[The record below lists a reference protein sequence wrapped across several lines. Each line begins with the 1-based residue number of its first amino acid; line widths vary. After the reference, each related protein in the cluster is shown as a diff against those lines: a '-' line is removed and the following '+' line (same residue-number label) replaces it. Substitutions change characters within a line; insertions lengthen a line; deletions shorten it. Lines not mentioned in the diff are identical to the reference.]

1 VSSDHQSAAMEGD
14 GWYNRNSTMQA
25 AGNERAMTLWQ
36 AALSK
41 VPIGPENIIIA
52 DYGCSQGR
60 NSLKPM
66 NLAIETLRHRAGSS
80 RPVEIYHND
89 LPTNDFSSLFQVI
102 AEQTDGYMVRHP
114 LVFPYAIGRSYFEA
128 ILPPDSVHAGWNTWT
143 MQWMSYKAVDAPD
156 HVFAKM
162 SAVPEVRA
170 AVASQQAEDWT
181 KFLELRAR
189 ELRPG
194 GCLLSLFVAHPSEQ
208 MGWVYVGGEMWEA
221 VLDLQRA
228 GIISEHE
235 AIRITVPTAQRSLDD
250 IRMPFRDTGKFAGLV
265 IEHLELMVGPD
276 PFWEE
281 LQRTGDKSAF
291 ARGLAGMVR
300 AFGGPTI
307 ANALDQDRDRPA
319 VIDKYF
325 QRLEER
331 FAANPRRHEFF
342 IACVLLAKTR

>member
-1 VSSDHQSAAMEGD
+1 MEGR

-25 AGNERAMTLWQ
+25 AGNEHAMKHWQ
-36 AALSK
+36 DALSN
-41 VPIGPENIIIA
+41 VPIGAENIVIA

-66 NLAIETLRHRAGSS
+66 NLAIETLRERAGAS

-89 LPTNDFSSLFQVI
+89 LPTNDFGSLFQVVTDV
-102 AEQTDGYMVRHP
+102 TDGYMARHP
-114 LVFPYAIGRSYFEA
+114 LVFSYAVGRSYFEA
-128 ILPPDSVHAGWNTWT
+128 ILPPDSVHAGWNSWT
-143 MQWMSYKAVDAPD
+143 MQWMSHKAADAPD

-181 KFLELRAR
+181 KFLELRAS

-221 VLDLQRA
+221 VIDLQRA

-235 AIRITVPTAQRSLDD
+235 AVRITVPTAQRSLDD
-250 IRMPFRDTGKFAGLV
+250 IQMPFRDTGKFAGLA
-265 IEHLELMVGPD
+265 IEHLEFMPGPD

-300 AFGGPTI
+300 GFGGPTI
-307 ANALDQDRDRPA
+307 ASALDQGRDRAA
-319 VIDKYF
+319 VIDQYF
-325 QRLEER
+325 QRLEQR
-331 FAANPRRHEFF
+331 FATNPQRHEFF
-342 IACVLLAKTR
+342 IACVLLVKAGRPLPH